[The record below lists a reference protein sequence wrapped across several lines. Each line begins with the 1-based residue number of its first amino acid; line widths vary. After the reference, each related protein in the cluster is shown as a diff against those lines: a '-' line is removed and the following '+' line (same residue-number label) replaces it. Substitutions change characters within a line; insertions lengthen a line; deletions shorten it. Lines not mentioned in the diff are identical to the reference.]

1 MLSQKILTYLQDEP
15 TLLPENRDSY
25 LSFLRKKGFKENSAF
40 FQLATTYGTEFNGS
54 EGFMFN
60 VVRDLMDE
68 TVTGVNYNMHT
79 IEKVPK
85 NLISLLEDTTYA
97 FLLYDKDNDSVIL
110 VEDAGVEKV
119 LAGDYDRKWNTFN
132 EFPEEFF
139 DIDSSDIN

>member
-15 TLLPENRDSY
+15 KLLPESRDSY
-25 LSFLRKKGFKENSAF
+25 LAFLRKKGFKENSSF
-40 FQLATTYGTEFNGS
+40 FELATTYGTEFNGS

-60 VVRDLMDE
+60 VVDDLIDE

-79 IEKVPK
+79 IEKVPQ

-119 LAGDYDRKWNTFN
+119 LAGDYDKKWNTFN
-132 EFPEEFF
+132 EFLEEFF
-139 DIDSSDIN
+139 GIDSSAIN